1 MKKFSFSLEKVL
13 DYKQQILDAV
23 QNEHAE
29 AIANVRR
36 QEDILESAWQ
46 EYREYN
52 DEFRKS
58 KETGMMVTEAILFQS
73 GLRAMEMQIQKE
85 SEKLDELKKI
95 EEEKRNVVVEAK
107 KETSSLEKL
116 KEKKLEAYQKDV
128 AKKEEEFID
137 EFVSS
142 QRAAERTA

>member
-13 DYKQQILDAV
+13 DYKQQVLDAV

-29 AIANVRR
+29 AIANMRR
-36 QEDILESAWQ
+36 QEDILENAWR

-52 DEFRKS
+52 EEFRKS

-116 KEKKLEAYQKDV
+116 KEKKLDAYQKDA

-142 QRAAERTA
+142 QRAAERSA